1 MTPTAVHDVPRA
13 VLTAIA
19 TAQVP
24 GLSDGT
30 TVWPLDNYL
39 SPEQIEAVA
48 AAALAAIVPFGWT
61 YYPENAF
68 AYATILD
75 ANGIEVTEDDVAA
88 WHATF
93 VPHAPEGEDEE

>member
-39 SPEQIEAVA
+39 SPEQIEAVTA
-48 AAALAAIVPFGWT
+48 AVLAAIVPTGWT
-61 YYPENAF
+61 FHPENAF
-68 AYATILD
+68 SYATITLAD
-75 ANGIEVTEDDVAA
+75 GRDVTEDDLAA